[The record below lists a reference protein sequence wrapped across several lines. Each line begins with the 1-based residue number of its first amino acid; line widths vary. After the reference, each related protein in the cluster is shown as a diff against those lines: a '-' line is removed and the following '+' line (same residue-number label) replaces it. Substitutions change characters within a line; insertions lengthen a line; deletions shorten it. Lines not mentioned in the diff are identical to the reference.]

1 MTSAPSKTSRLLD
14 QFIQLRLAVGYLG
27 QRKQSSWWDCD
38 LLDQTGIRFLQT
50 TFPRTAIAAGYR
62 ATTEAACRTH
72 DQSLG
77 RMGRYHLFRLPP
89 EIEDQVELCAGR
101 MNWETLLLQIGTPDS
116 ALAGLNELAEARI
129 TAPEGPVQIGVV
141 RKLLTP
147 VSIQEIAAHYHSA
160 FISGI
165 RCFPYFAPENDGR

>member
-1 MTSAPSKTSRLLD
+1 MTTAPVKASRLLD

-27 QRKQSSWWDCD
+27 QRKQHHWWDCD

-50 TFPRTAIAAGYR
+50 TFPRTAVAAGYR
-62 ATTEAACRTH
+62 ATTEAACRVH

-101 MNWETLLLQIGTPDS
+101 IDWEALLHLIGSPDS
-116 ALAGLNELAEARI
+116 ALACLRELADARI

-141 RKLLTP
+141 SKLLTP
-147 VSIQEIAAHYHSA
+147 VAIQELAAHYDSA
-160 FISGI
+160 FAGGI
-165 RCFPYFAPENDGR
+165 RCFPYFAPEKDGR